1 MHDTA
6 RVLIEREES
15 EPAEPRWRRTEQNG
29 FGLVAINGG
38 EAGWA
43 ALREDDGRPMA
54 LLRAARHILQLEA
67 ELAATRRELDEQ
79 SARDPVTRLWN
90 RAVALD
96 LLVAER
102 ARSRRARQSIG
113 LFLLD
118 VDGLAAID
126 QRLGRIACD
135 EVLRAVCRRI
145 AGALRPYDLMARY
158 GESTFL
164 VIAPGVASASMATVV
179 ERMTEGM
186 AEPIAIADGSSLEIT
201 CSCGAVSAPYD
212 WTGGQE
218 ALLALARDAVLRA
231 RSRGVGRMAVVD
243 PSPRTPRPPRR

>member
-6 RVLIEREES
+6 RVWIDES
-15 EPAEPRWRRTEQNG
+15 SSEAIEPRWRRREQNG
-29 FGLVAINGG
+29 FGLVTIDGG
-38 EAGWA
+38 AAGFA
-43 ALREDDGRPMA
+43 ALREDEGRPMA
-54 LLRAARHILQLEA
+54 LLRAARRILQLEA
-67 ELAATRRELDEQ
+67 ELAETRRSLDEQ
-79 SARDPVTRLWN
+79 SARDPVTGLWN

-96 LLVAER
+96 LLTAER

-135 EVLRAVCRRI
+135 EVLRAVSRRV
-145 AGALRPYDLMARY
+145 AGALRPYDLAARY

-164 VIAPGVASASMATVV
+164 VMAPGVAPVSMGRMV
-179 ERMTEGM
+179 ERMTEDMGT
-186 AEPIAIADGSSLEIT
+186 PIAIADGSSLAIT
-201 CSCGAVSAPYD
+201 LSCGAVAAPYD

-231 RSRGVGRMAVVD
+231 RSRGPGRTDIVD
-243 PSPRTPRPPRR
+243 PSPRKLKSSRR

>member
-15 EPAEPRWRRTEQNG
+15 EALEPRWRRTEQNG
-29 FGLVAINGG
+29 FGLVTINGG
-38 EAGWA
+38 DAGWA

-54 LLRAARHILQLEA
+54 LLRAARRILQLEA
-67 ELAATRRELDEQ
+67 ELAETRRALDDQ
-79 SARDPVTRLWN
+79 SARDPVTGLWN

-113 LFLLD
+113 IFLVD
-118 VDGLAAID
+118 VDDLAAID

-135 EVLRAVCRRI
+135 EVLRAVCRRL

-164 VIAPGVASASMATVV
+164 VIAPGVAASSMARVV

-186 AEPIAIADGSSLEIT
+186 AEPIAIADGSALEISCT
-201 CSCGAVSAPYD
+201 CGAVAAPPD

-231 RSRGVGRMAVVD
+231 RSRGLGRMDLVD
-243 PSPRTPRPPRR
+243 PAPRTLRPARR